1 VLAQSYHESNIKGKK
16 NFFKEEEEEE
26 SKRRRRRRR
35 RESRSKEKNL
45 YKSIYFLKQIVI
57 SVIISVYTAEFEKGE
72 FISLT
77 P

>member
-26 SKRRRRRRR
+26 RKRRRRR

-45 YKSIYFLKQIVI
+45 YKRIYFLKQIVI